1 MPICKI
7 YVAFSLRTSQ
17 NKLKTKGYEEQGQKS
32 KNNIRVALSQKTAG
46 KERPEIQR
54 MAQFLEGDKNGHFV
68 KAVAKQIGH
77 KWSILGLSLKIPK
90 KHPLKSLELVYA
102 ENCSKT
108 HLILEKRL
116 NVENWQNWPISSC
129 GNNLFL
135 TKNTCPR

>member
-54 MAQFLEGDKNGHFV
+54 IAQFLEGDKNGHFV

-90 KHPLKSLELVYA
+90 KTPFKIFRVGLCRKLL
-102 ENCSKT
+102 
-108 HLILEKRL
+108 
-116 NVENWQNWPISSC
+116 
-129 GNNLFL
+129 
-135 TKNTCPR
+135 KNTLNIRKKT